1 MSDGDASFSDR
12 IVTRLRPLGRWWR
25 LRVVESV
32 DHHEVRDRLSED
44 SCWSPRYLFMTI
56 LSAGIAVL
64 GLLLSSPAVV
74 IGAMLISP
82 LMGPILGLG
91 FALAAFDYQDMMRSL
106 RALAFGALLAV
117 IFTAAIVLMSPLQT
131 ITLEI
136 AARTR
141 PNLFDLV
148 VAILSAMAGS
158 YAMIRGREGAIV
170 GVAIATALM
179 PPLATVGFGLAT
191 MNATVFGG
199 ALLLFLTNFVAI
211 ALTASVMARLY
222 GFAGAT
228 APDKTRLQVALV
240 AIVFLALAVPLGFT
254 LRTLAWESV
263 VARQAQTAIG
273 QQFARNARTSDIAID
288 YAADPLAVRAVVF
301 TPEFVGD
308 AGAKAQD
315 ALARLIGRKVSVE
328 IDQVRTGSTP
338 GSAERAQIE
347 AAEANASA
355 QRAADALAGQLALVA
370 GVPIDQVTV
379 DRDHRHAIVRAAALP
394 GAGLAA
400 YRTLEARV
408 AAGQQGWIIELVPPL
423 LPLPAIAIDAEGKP
437 DPRAI
442 ATLAWASRRTGVGLR
457 LSGPEAETAA
467 VSQALVAAGGTA
479 PSTSDARALS
489 VSWALPNAESTPSR

>member
-1 MSDGDASFSDR
+1 MSASDASLSDR
-12 IVTRLRPLGRWWR
+12 IVTRLRPLLRWWR
-25 LRVVESV
+25 IRVVETV
-32 DHHEVRDRLSED
+32 DHHDVRDRLSED

-91 FALAAFDYQDMMRSL
+91 FALAAFNYQDMMRSL

-117 IFTAAIVLMSPLQT
+117 VFTAAIVLMSPLQT
-131 ITLEI
+131 ITPEI

-191 MNATVFGG
+191 MNGTVFGG

-222 GFAGAT
+222 GFAGAM

-240 AIVFLALAVPLGFT
+240 AIVFVALAVPLGFT
-254 LRTLAWESV
+254 LRNLAWESV

-288 YAADPLAVRAVVF
+288 YSASPLTVRAVVF

-308 AGAKAQD
+308 ASAKAQE
-315 ALARLIGRKVSVE
+315 ALARLTRHQVSVE
-328 IDQVRTGSTP
+328 IDQVRTGSAP
-338 GSAERAQIE
+338 GSAERAQID
-347 AAEANASA
+347 AAEASANA

-370 GVPIDQVTV
+370 GVPIEQVTI
-379 DRDHRHAIVRAAALP
+379 DRDHRHAVVRATPLP

-400 YRTLEARV
+400 YRALEARV
-408 AAGQQGWIIELVPPL
+408 AAGQSGWTIELVPPL
-423 LPLPAIAIDAEGKP
+423 LPLPAVTIDAGGKP

-442 ATLAWASRRTGVGLR
+442 ATLAWASRRTGIGLQVA
-457 LSGPEAETAA
+457 GPEAETTILAE
-467 VSQALVAAGGTA
+467 ALAAAGATA
-479 PSTSDARALS
+479 PTTEARDLS
-489 VSWALPNAESTPSR
+489 INWALPGAGATPLR